1 MLHLILAA
9 LVIVIAANVAGVVL
23 NCRDGDALA
32 KRLEGSKPT
41 PDGALKQAY

>member
-23 NCRDGDALA
+23 IAA
-32 KRLEGSKPT
+32 TVIRLRKGWKLLSPHRT
-41 PDGALKQAY
+41 AH

>member
-23 NCRDGDALA
+23 IAGTVM
-32 KRLEGSKPT
+32 RLRKG
-41 PDGALKQAY
+41 LKLLSPRRTAH

>member
-23 NCRDGDALA
+23 IAGTVM
-32 KRLEGSKPT
+32 RLRKG
-41 PDGALKQAY
+41 GNL

>member
-23 NCRDGDALA
+23 IAGTVMRMRKSWKLLSPRRTAH
-32 KRLEGSKPT
+32 
-41 PDGALKQAY
+41 